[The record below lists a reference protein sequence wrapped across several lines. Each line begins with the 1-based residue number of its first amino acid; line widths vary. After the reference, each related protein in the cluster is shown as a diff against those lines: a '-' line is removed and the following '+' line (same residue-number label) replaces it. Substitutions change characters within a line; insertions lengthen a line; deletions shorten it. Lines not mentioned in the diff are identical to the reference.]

1 MAESVPT
8 MENSDEEIYDAS
20 DSFLELYRGEGEK
33 TPPASQTDYAPS
45 PGQVAA
51 LNAESKASQSVTE
64 PNPPVQFAVYQ
75 VSSESLSLRWDTPAG
90 EVESYIVTCCH
101 EGDVVQEST
110 DTNTLTLSHLKPG
123 VCYSLLVSTQFRNGR
138 ISKPAATS
146 AKTKTH
152 LESLLEDLGLEDRL
166 KEKLSLSTIL
176 QIDKKTITD
185 EPPKCNADLPW
196 YFLKKLMMVNVTA
209 RNVKRTSASH

>member
-8 MENSDEEIYDAS
+8 MDNSDEVFYDVS
-20 DSFLELYRGEGEK
+20 DPFLKLHRGEGEK
-33 TPPASQTDYAPS
+33 SPPASQTDYAPS

-51 LNAESKASQSVTE
+51 LNAERKASQSVTE
-64 PNPPVQFAVYQ
+64 PNPPVQIAVYQ
-75 VSSESLSLRWDTPAG
+75 ATTESLSLRWDTPAG

-101 EGDVVQEST
+101 EADVVLEST

-123 VCYSLLVSTQFRNGR
+123 VCYSLRVSTQLRNGR
-138 ISKPAATS
+138 ISKPAVTS
-146 AKTKTH
+146 AQTKTH
-152 LESLLEDLGLEDRL
+152 LESLLGDLGLEDRL

-196 YFLKKLMMVNVTA
+196 NFLKKLMMVN
-209 RNVKRTSASH
+209 